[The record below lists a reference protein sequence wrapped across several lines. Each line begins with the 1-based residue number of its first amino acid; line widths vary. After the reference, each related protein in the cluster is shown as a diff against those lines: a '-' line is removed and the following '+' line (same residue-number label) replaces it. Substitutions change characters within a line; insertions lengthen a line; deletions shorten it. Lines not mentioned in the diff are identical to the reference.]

1 MAANALRKLWH
12 RRWGHPYTQNLK
24 SICSSE
30 SINVIFHS
38 TALSSYFDD
47 EPDPNVRVPL
57 VAPPPSPSPN
67 PDLLGVRLWYS
78 KVVVEQ
84 KITRKRNLTRHDID
98 RENFVAECFTM
109 DEKRSKA
116 VAEAFVRLSNKG
128 LVYRQKTQSPS
139 WEFSIH
145 PFNGRKLPIVC
156 DEKLVDMNFGTGA
169 VKINLDIKRVV
180 ENHQWCDKLW
190 NATPPTKIIPCE
202 MPFSCQWIVSTLNKA
217 IGRTVSSLESYDL
230 FNAASE
236 SWNNQNVE
244 DEMDKVLP
252 IVKGLRSKRVS
263 GGRICKNHS
272 LMFVFRKLEFANSA
286 FILLIDIYDC
296 KRINVREAFV
306 LCRANDTAE
315 VIKCRYIKI
324 STLATLSSLKVSS
337 DSDASPT
344 EWLTEVVEVGD
355 ESVIISL

>member
-1 MAANALRKLWH
+1 MGTLHLEFGLILQLSQVFYCFVFSGDQLSKCSLETMAANALWKLWH

-30 SINVIFHS
+30 SINIIFHS

-57 VAPPPSPSPN
+57 VAPPPSPFQIQ
-67 PDLLGVRLWYS
+67 
-78 KVVVEQ
+78 VVVEQ

-98 RENFVAECFTM
+98 RENFVAEVWNWKNPEAITSPGCVCFTM

-128 LVYRQKTQSPS
+128 LVYRHKIQSPS

-169 VKINLDIKRVV
+169 VK
-180 ENHQWCDKLW
+180 
-190 NATPPTKIIPCE
+190 
-202 MPFSCQWIVSTLNKA
+202 
-217 IGRTVSSLESYDL
+217 
-230 FNAASE
+230 
-236 SWNNQNVE
+236 NVE

-263 GGRICKNHS
+263 GGRICK
-272 LMFVFRKLEFANSA
+272 
-286 FILLIDIYDC
+286 
-296 KRINVREAFV
+296 
-306 LCRANDTAE
+306 
-315 VIKCRYIKI
+315 
-324 STLATLSSLKVSS
+324 VSS

-355 ESVIISL
+355 ESVIVSL

>member
-1 MAANALRKLWH
+1 MGTLHLEFGLILQLSQVFYCFVFSGDQLSKCSLETMAANALWKLWH

-24 SICSSE
+24 SICSSGDLVFKIDFKNNVTIICDYCVLAKSHLLSFNNSIHRTNSPFELIHYDVWE
-30 SINVIFHS
+30 SINIIFHS

-57 VAPPPSPSPN
+57 VAPPPSPFQIQ
-67 PDLLGVRLWYS
+67 
-78 KVVVEQ
+78 VVVEQ

-128 LVYRQKTQSPS
+128 LVYRHKIQSPS

-169 VKINLDIKRVV
+169 VKMLFDLPSSYR
-180 ENHQWCDKLW
+180 L
-190 NATPPTKIIPCE
+190 P
-202 MPFSCQWIVSTLNKA
+202 SCQWIVSTLNKA
-217 IGRTVSSLESYDL
+217 IGRTVSFLESYDL

-236 SWNNQNVE
+236 NVE

-263 GGRICKNHS
+263 GGRICK
-272 LMFVFRKLEFANSA
+272 
-286 FILLIDIYDC
+286 
-296 KRINVREAFV
+296 
-306 LCRANDTAE
+306 
-315 VIKCRYIKI
+315 
-324 STLATLSSLKVSS
+324 VSS

-355 ESVIISL
+355 ESVIVSL